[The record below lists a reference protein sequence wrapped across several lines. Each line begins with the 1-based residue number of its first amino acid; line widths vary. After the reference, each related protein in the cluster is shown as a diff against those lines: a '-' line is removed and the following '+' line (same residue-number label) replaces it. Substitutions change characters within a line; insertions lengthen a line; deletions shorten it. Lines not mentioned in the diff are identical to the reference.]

1 MKSKQLLAVL
11 LSSSLFFSGVCLNVS
26 ANDSEDTIATLEAM
40 NENLKET
47 DVNKEFKHKLDELT
61 ESFKE
66 ETAAYICAMNYLF
79 DEESEFTGAETVDEV
94 NKFANFYITNLSK
107 KIENGDRNPIL
118 ERNVKY
124 VNEILSTRSKE
135 CEKLLKDA
143 EELVQ
148 SAKDADEAKLA
159 ELQEQIREQSQTL
172 STLQSQTIRIL
183 NQISTRTTPKYND
196 NSNSSEETFKIRR
209 SDYHLSATRAEH
221 HFFGKKRKVIT
232 KHAYESIP
240 LFSGEPRIEDIKQK
254 ITGDCYFLSALGAI
268 VYSHPEIIK
277 NSIKDNQ
284 DGTVTVRFYDNRS
297 EHLKPCY
304 YTIDK
309 RIPDNLSSSEN
320 TWAALM
326 EKAYILHTEHIS
338 EIEPLSH
345 ISAGHRSYFHDY
357 KTIDGG
363 LDSEA
368 MAHITGSNNYGDV
381 DIEISRDNI
390 SDEVGDYTEEVEKL
404 ISKFENT
411 LKENVCCVSNH
422 ASKNGN
428 AINLYNKH
436 AYAVLG
442 IKRVKTRTH
451 KNLALIKL
459 RNPWGKTIPGYEK
472 LEDGHYELAKSE
484 EEKNGMFLLD
494 FNDFLKHFNY
504 ICGCKLPQK

>member
-47 DVNKEFKHKLDELT
+47 DANKESKHKLDELVK
-61 ESFKE
+61 SFKE
-66 ETAAYICAMNYLF
+66 ETSDYIAAMNVLF
-79 DEESEFTGAETVDEV
+79 EEESEFIGAETVDEI
-94 NKFANFYITNLSK
+94 NKFATSYINNLSK
-107 KIENGDRNPIL
+107 KIDNEDPDLKGNI
-118 ERNVKY
+118 EY
-124 VNEILSTRSKE
+124 VNKILSKRSKK
-135 CEKLLKDA
+135 CEKLLENA
-143 EELVQ
+143 EKLVQ
-148 SAKDADEAKLA
+148 SAKNADEAKLS

-172 STLQSQTIRIL
+172 STLQDQTIRIL
-183 NQISTRTTPKYND
+183 NYISTRTTPKYND
-196 NSNSSEETFKIRR
+196 NSNSSEKTFEIRR
-209 SDYHLSATRAEH
+209 SDYHLNATRVEH
-221 HFFGKKRKVIT
+221 HFFGKEKKVIT
-232 KHAYESIP
+232 KQVYELIP

-284 DGTVTVRFYDNRS
+284 DGTVTVRFYDTNS
-297 EHLKPCY
+297 EHPKPCY

-326 EKAYILHTEHIS
+326 EKAYVLHIEHIES
-338 EIEPLSH
+338 IEPLSH

-363 LDSEA
+363 LASEA

-381 DIEISRDNI
+381 DIKISRDSI

-411 LKENVCCVSNH
+411 LKENICCVSNH

-428 AINLYNKH
+428 TINLYNKH

-442 IKRVKTRTH
+442 IKRVETRTH
-451 KNLALIKL
+451 KNLVLIKL

-494 FNDFLKHFNY
+494 FNDFLKHFNC
-504 ICGCKLPQK
+504 IFGCKLPQK